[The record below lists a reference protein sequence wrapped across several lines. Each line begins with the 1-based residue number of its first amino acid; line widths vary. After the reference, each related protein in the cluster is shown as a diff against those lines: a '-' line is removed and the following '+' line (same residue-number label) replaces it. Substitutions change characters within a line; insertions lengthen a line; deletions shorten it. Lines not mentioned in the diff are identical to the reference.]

1 MIEILLKGNDY
12 TKPINP
18 FRMVVDWKA
27 TAIGNPSY
35 GGITKGVKP
44 IMKLSPQ
51 NPLGY
56 FPVNILTKEIY
67 GD

>member
-1 MIEILLKGNDY
+1 MIQLLIKGNDY
-12 TKPINP
+12 TKPMNP

-35 GGITKGVKP
+35 GGITKGAKP
-44 IMKLSPQ
+44 IMKMSPQ
-51 NPLGY
+51 KLYYP
-56 FPVNILTKEIY
+56 PNILTEEIY